1 MKKSIIQKKSP
12 WFRILTLMVGVLLC
26 TAFVFA
32 TTGCS
37 TFKGKKKEVV
47 TEKEKTA
54 FDTAREEHENL
65 GEYVA
70 SAGRKNPKEKKEVD
84 PGQTFLLSDK
94 AKEIYRNTER

>member
-1 MKKSIIQKKSP
+1 MKKATIQKKRLR
-12 WFRILTLMVGVLLC
+12 FRFLTLMIGLLVCTSLVL
-26 TAFVFA
+26 ASS
-32 TTGCS
+32 GCS
-37 TFKGKKKEVV
+37 TFKGKKKEVA

-54 FDTAREEHENL
+54 FDTAREEHANL

-70 SAGRKNPKEKKEVD
+70 SAGRKDPKEKKEVD